1 MNMRKSTCLWILCFW
16 AGNLS
21 GQPVDNKPKFGQEP
35 QLKQL
40 KSEVRDNLINN
51 ILPFWSGKM
60 PDEKNGGF
68 YGRID
73 GNDKLYPEAYKG
85 GILNARILW
94 TFSAAFRVLKDSAYL
109 KTAVRAR
116 DYILAHFI
124 DKEFGGA
131 YLSLNSKGE
140 PLDTRKQIYTQAF
153 FIYAL
158 SEFYRVTG
166 DKPALTEARKIYEL
180 VEKNG
185 FDNNSNGY
193 FEVYSRDWK
202 RINDRLI
209 GEKDKNDQKGMN
221 THLHLLEAYTNLYR
235 VWPDNRLA
243 NRLRN
248 LILLFQE
255 KIVNQKTHHLNFF
268 MNENWEIS
276 TSIDS
281 YGHDIEASWLLPE
294 AANLL
299 KDPQLIAMIRDLS
312 VKMTVAACEGIQTD
326 GSLVYEKENNTG
338 HIDTKREWWAEA
350 EAIVGFINIYELSG
364 DESHI
369 TKAMNVWKYTDK
381 NIVDHKNGEWY
392 YDISEKGTHSGDKAG
407 PWKCPYHS
415 SRMCMEIIERL

>member
-1 MNMRKSTCLWILCFW
+1 MKIRKSTYIWIFCFF

-21 GQPVDNKPKFGQEP
+21 GQPVDNKSKIDQEQ

-40 KSEVRDNLINN
+40 KSEVKDNLIHN

-73 GNDKLYPEAYKG
+73 GNDKLYPDAYKG

-116 DYILAHFI
+116 DYILDHFI
-124 DKEFGGA
+124 DKESGGA

-158 SEFYRVTG
+158 AEFYRITG
-166 DKPALTEARKIYEL
+166 DKAALKEARNIYEL
-180 VEKNG
+180 IEKNG

-235 VWPDNRLA
+235 VWPDNKLA

-255 KIVNQKTHHLNFF
+255 KIVNGKTHHLNFF

-312 VKMTVAACEGIQTD
+312 VKMTVAACEGLQTD

-338 HIDTKREWWAEA
+338 HLDTKREWWAEA
-350 EAIVGFINIYELSG
+350 EAIVGFVNIYELSG
-364 DESHI
+364 EESYI
-369 TKAMNVWKYTDK
+369 TKAMNVWNYIDK
-381 NIVDHKNGEWY
+381 NIVDHRNGEWY
-392 YDISEKGTHSGDKAG
+392 YDVSEKGIHSGDKAG
-407 PWKCPYHS
+407 PWKCPYHN